1 MIPSNLVISW
11 SQGWCSIISW
21 GRTLRWTEGTL
32 TSIALHDTYFGDVW
46 SEFHDFMNDQ
56 IFWTKNH
63 LVTWGHL
70 AGSFADLSI
79 RILSFVQV
87 LSEFRS
93 WDMAWRW
100 TLSAWSQSHTKPS
113 YTASLGSRDHN
124 VLLSHDR
131 KNMLPPLSSP
141 MAHCYTI
148 LLWRVSG
155 VKVRPN
161 QLRTLS
167 PPLSDCLCIIY
178 IIYMWIMELP
188 TSSQLIR
195 SGATKLWYSDDI
207 LCRWS
212 VISSIDLHCTTD
224 CKHELLHLL
233 PLCWREFKLNKV
245 SGYLLI
251 SY

>member
-1 MIPSNLVISW
+1 MSPWVTALLRKLNPKGTELIDNNVEWLQLSQHGRNQKASAPPHCFSDVDPSFRNSHRFNFQAW
-11 SQGWCSIISW
+11 SVCPGKPAHQG
-21 GRTLRWTEGTL
+21 
-32 TSIALHDTYFGDVW
+32 
-46 SEFHDFMNDQ
+46 Q
-56 IFWTKNH
+56 
-63 LVTWGHL
+63 
-70 AGSFADLSI
+70 
-79 RILSFVQV
+79 
-87 LSEFRS
+87 
-93 WDMAWRW
+93 
-100 TLSAWSQSHTKPS
+100 SQSHTKPS